1 MHLRIALAC
10 LALLTVPAHADG
22 MAFFVKNQHAR
33 AVAVELYGRQTV
45 WPGNDQVFLLDA
57 REKKS
62 IPITCEVGET
72 ICWAAW
78 VNGDAGTFWGVGP
91 DSIQRCNDCCVIC
104 TNKTTATVEIGP

>member
-1 MHLRIALAC
+1 MHFRIALAC

-45 WPGNDQVFLLDA
+45 WPGNDKVFLLE
-57 REKKS
+57 RGEKKS

-91 DSIQRCNDCCVIC
+91 DSVRRCDDCCVIC